1 MTTRDLVYAPEVTT
15 AECFSCKKTFSLYK
29 VQNYGISFCAVCG
42 VNNNFVNLVTL
53 PKILTQIAKFAEFKN
68 EKIDGRLVVDV
79 SDLFN
84 ELQKSGD
91 K

>member
-1 MTTRDLVYAPEVTT
+1 MITCDICNNQNT
-15 AECFSCKKTFSLYK
+15 AKSFSEL
-29 VQNYGISFCAVCG
+29 
-42 VNNNFVNLVTL
+42 
-53 PKILTQIAKFAEFKN
+53 LTQIAKFAEFKN